1 LEKKRK
7 KKGTWMICIALM
19 AFAKAALIPKAT
31 HIVAINS
38 ESDNG
43 GSTCT
48 GAVFRSGP
56 TRTDLSYN

>member
-1 LEKKRK
+1 
-7 KKGTWMICIALM
+7 MICIALM